1 MVAPRQRGGARHKV
15 VFVYRQGGTLFRPLV
30 QATSERKTSKQA
42 SVGLEFNVGA
52 ALSNDDAAGFRLKYT
67 QLTLNWPAPIMGPAY
82 RRVFIRSTRMY
93 GRAALFFP
101 RFTTRRRSWL
111 ASGTQIN
118 EFLRRVARAYPQIR
132 ARDQHV
138 WPSWSRGKFAP
149 RIVLYLSKN
158 VVNAVRR
165 IFYFFLHFF
174 YFFFFFPL
182 RGQTLLFM
190 EIFDTPGKIKN
201 ISRSSSERCNGIERK
216 IIPSRVPE
224 TIIPRHVV
232 GEIFSY
238 VSLPAVAIVMHKG
251 ISVKVEFY
259 CSYIMSR

>member
-1 MVAPRQRGGARHKV
+1 MVAPRRRGGARHKV

-30 QATSERKTSKQA
+30 QGTSERKTSKQA

-52 ALSNDDAAGFRLKYT
+52 ALSNDDAAGFSLKYT

-93 GRAALFFP
+93 GRPALFFP

-132 ARDQHV
+132 TRDQHV

-165 IFYFFLHFF
+165 IFYFFLHFL
-174 YFFFFFPL
+174 FFFYYFSSTRSDSFVY
-182 RGQTLLFM
+182 G
-190 EIFDTPGKIKN
+190 N
-201 ISRSSSERCNGIERK
+201 I
-216 IIPSRVPE
+216 
-224 TIIPRHVV
+224 
-232 GEIFSY
+232 
-238 VSLPAVAIVMHKG
+238 
-251 ISVKVEFY
+251 
-259 CSYIMSR
+259 